1 MNVNIPVDYVE
12 NRLMATDRTQVGAT
26 AARFMN
32 RLQILVNL
40 VKKYDAKGCIEM
52 NEGDAEMFD
61 LYCEEPKVAV
71 AKKPRQ
77 TKAKTKAGA

>member
-1 MNVNIPVDYVE
+1 MNVQVPVNYVKK
-12 NRLMATDRTQVGAT
+12 RLMATDRAEVGAT

-32 RLQILVNL
+32 RLEILLNL
-40 VKKYDAKGCIEM
+40 VKKYDENGCIEM

-61 LYCEEPKVAV
+61 LYCGEPKAAV

>member
-12 NRLMATDRTQVGAT
+12 KRLAATDRSQVGET
-26 AARFMN
+26 ASRFMN
-32 RLQILVNL
+32 RLQILVTL

-61 LYCEEPKVAV
+61 LYCGEPKAA
-71 AKKPRQ
+71 AKRKPAQ
-77 TKAKTKAGA
+77 TKAKTKA